1 MISLS
6 STGNS
11 VPEDETGAAESIPP
25 KRPIRIYRVLLTL
38 VALLVSLAIAEGV
51 LRLVEKA
58 QLGDRVIQE
67 KLIDDPIL
75 GLKLAPHTLGHDANG
90 FRNDSVPQHAD
101 VVVLGDS
108 QTWGVNAERQEAWPQ
123 QLAKL
128 SGRGAYNMG
137 MGGFGP
143 VQYKAVLPQALR
155 LSPRIVVVGFY
166 LGNDI
171 YDAYHMA
178 YQYEAHRDLRSPAAG
193 DLSADTVG
201 DKSNLFW
208 NEEKQFHAT
217 FGRNSLA
224 GLSFWLREHL
234 AIGRLLNRT
243 HLWPGAEDVDYEI
256 DKSWAVAHPDRGAVS
271 ELPGRETV
279 FTTAYR
285 LAGLDLDEPR
295 IVEGIR
301 ISTDLLAQM
310 QTETQRN
317 HARLIVL
324 LLPTKEAVY
333 ASAQNGKLNLDP
345 TYQKLVKMEGRVR
358 SEILSTCEK
367 NGIPAIDALPY
378 LSSSLDRGERIYP
391 STTESHPN
399 AHGYFVIAA
408 AVNENISK
416 LELTRPQ

>member
-11 VPEDETGAAESIPP
+11 APEDETAGAESISP
-25 KRPIRIYRVLLTL
+25 KRLIRIYRVLLTL
-38 VALLVSLAIAEGV
+38 VTFLVSLAIAEGV
-51 LRLVEKA
+51 LRLVEKS
-58 QLGDRVIQE
+58 QLGDRAIQD
-67 KLIDDPIL
+67 KLINDPIL
-75 GLKLAPHTLGHDANG
+75 DLKLPPHTLGHDANG
-90 FRNDSVPQHAD
+90 FRNDSVPQQAN

-108 QTWGVNAERQEAWPQ
+108 QTWGVNAERKDAWPQ
-123 QLAKL
+123 QLSKL
-128 SGRGAYNMG
+128 SGRSAYNMS

-143 VQYKAVLPQALR
+143 VQYKAVLQQALR
-155 LSPRIVVVGFY
+155 LSPKIIVVGFY
-166 LGNDI
+166 FGNDI

-178 YQYEAHRDLRSPAAG
+178 YQYEAHRDLRSIAAG
-193 DLSADTVG
+193 DLSVDTVS
-201 DKSNLFW
+201 DKTNVFW

-217 FGRNSLA
+217 FGRASLA

-243 HLWPGAEDVDYEI
+243 HLWPGAQDVDYEI
-256 DKSWAVAHPDRGAVS
+256 DKRWATAHPDRGAVC
-271 ELPGRETV
+271 EWPGRETV

-295 IVEGIR
+295 IVEEIR
-301 ISTDLLAQM
+301 ISRDLLAQM
-310 QTETQRN
+310 QTETQTN

-324 LLPTKEAVY
+324 LLPTKEAVN
-333 ASAQNGKLNLDP
+333 ASAQNGNLNLDP

-378 LSSSLDRGERIYP
+378 LSSALDRGERIYP

-399 AHGYFVIAA
+399 AHGYSVIAS

-416 LELTRPQ
+416 LD